1 MCLNSTKFCSKF
13 QTKISKKFRH
23 IGTTQYK
30 GPKRES
36 EPGVLVYILHHKW
49 PKREKKRKKRWS
61 SIIFVPS
68 PCPGLHRWLMPH
80 SHRVNLQY
88 LLECQ

>member
-1 MCLNSTKFCSKF
+1 MNFDNMCLNSTKFCSKF
-13 QTKISKKFRH
+13 RTKISKKIRH

-49 PKREKKRKKRWS
+49 PKREKKRKKKMEQHHFCTVTLSWLAS
-61 SIIFVPS
+61 LVDASIT
-68 PCPGLHRWLMPH
+68 G
-80 SHRVNLQY
+80 
-88 LLECQ
+88 